1 MVMIRVVNENCHYS
15 ADENNK
21 ILLTYNN
28 IELSYSVV
36 FANQWL

>member
-1 MVMIRVVNENCHYS
+1 MVMIRVVNENGNYS

-36 FANQWL
+36 FANQ